1 MVGLYLKTNNTKTP
15 NPVLLAI
22 SYIRCMKTTLN
33 YLRPGYIRNM
43 PGLFIII
50 LSLSANMALAQ
61 SYPVVDKIVSEGT
74 QNSQLEKLAH
84 ELFDKIGPR
93 LVGTPGMKMAND
105 WAVDKY
111 TGWGIQARNE
121 KWGEWK
127 GWERG
132 ITHIDMVSPRVRSLE
147 GTQLAWSPSTKGKT
161 VTAELII
168 LADVAD
174 SMAFQA
180 WLPNVKGK
188 FVMVSMLQP
197 TGRPDD
203 NWKEFGTKE
212 SFDKMTKERTVRTQ
226 AWAAR
231 IKKTGYSSR
240 MLPIILEKAG
250 ALGIIGNNWSAGFG
264 VDKIF
269 NAYTNKIPTVDIAL
283 EDYGML
289 YRLVESGDNPTISI
303 KADSKDHGVVP
314 TFNTIAEIKGS
325 EKPDEYV
332 MLSAHFDSWDGG
344 TGATDNGTGS
354 LTMMEAM
361 RILKLVYP
369 NPKRTILVGHWGS
382 EEQGLNGSRAFVE
395 DHPEI
400 VSKLQALFNQDNG
413 TGRVVNIG
421 GQGFQH
427 SAEFIPRWLA
437 GVPVNMRD
445 SIKTNFPGV
454 PGGGGSDF
462 ASFVAVGAPGFSLSA
477 LNWSY
482 FNYTWHTN
490 RDTYDKIVFDDLRN
504 NAILTAILVYMACE
518 DPAFFPRDK
527 ADLNAAG
534 GNAAGGGGGR
544 GAGRGPATW
553 PVPVKAIRKGPVAPV
568 N

>member
-1 MVGLYLKTNNTKTP
+1 
-15 NPVLLAI
+15 
-22 SYIRCMKTTLN
+22 MKTILN
-33 YLRPGYIRNM
+33 SSHPGFVRNIA
-43 PGLFIII
+43 GFFIA
-50 LSLSANMALAQ
+50 LMVFTAGPVLAQ
-61 SYPVVDKIVSEGT
+61 SPVVDNIVKEGT
-74 QNSQLEKLAH
+74 SNSQLETLAH
-84 ELFDKIGPR
+84 ELFDRIGPR
-93 LVGTPGMKMAND
+93 LVGTPQMQQAND
-105 WAVDKY
+105 WAVAKY
-111 TGWGIQARNE
+111 TGWGIPANE

-132 ITHIDMVSPRVRSLE
+132 ITHIEMTSPRVRSLE
-147 GTQLAWSPSTKGKT
+147 GTQLAWCPSTKGKT
-161 VTAELII
+161 ISADLII
-168 LADVAD
+168 LPDVAD

-188 FVMVSMLQP
+188 FVMTSMKQP
-197 TGRPDD
+197 TGRPDY
-203 NWKEFGTKE
+203 NWQEFATKE
-212 SFDKMTKERTVRTQ
+212 SFDKMKKERSADTA
-226 AWAAR
+226 AWNKR
-231 IKKTGYSSR
+231 IRKTGYSAR
-240 MLPIILEKAG
+240 MLNIILEKAG
-250 ALGIIGNNWSAGFG
+250 AAGIVGNNWSAGFG

-269 NAYTNKIPTVDIAL
+269 NAYTTKIPTVDIAL
-283 EDYGML
+283 EDYAML
-289 YRLVESGDNPTISI
+289 YILIESGDNPKISI
-303 KADSKDHGVVP
+303 RTDSKDNGTVP
-314 TFNTIAEIKGS
+314 TFNTVAEIKGT
-325 EKPDEYV
+325 EKPGEYV

-344 TGATDNGTGS
+344 TGATDNGTGT

-369 NPKRTILVGHWGS
+369 NPKRTILGGHWGS

-413 TGRVVNIG
+413 TGRIVNIG

-427 SAEFIPRWLA
+427 AGEFITRWLA
-437 GVPVNMRD
+437 AVPSKMKD
-445 SIKTNFPGV
+445 SIKTSFPGA

-462 ASFVAVGAPGFSLSA
+462 ASFVAVGAPGFSLGA

-518 DPAFFPRDK
+518 DPATFPRDK
-527 ADLNAAG
+527 AAL
-534 GNAAGGGGGR
+534 GNDRQGR
-544 GAGRGPATW
+544 LAVW
-553 PVPVKAIRKGPVAPV
+553 PTQVKAIRKGPMAPT